1 MTMYD
6 PILLRSFVAVIEHGG
21 FTRASQSL
29 HLTQSTV
36 SQHLRRLEEDVGHP
50 LVDRS
55 GTRPTTTEAGERLFG
70 YARRLLALGAEARA
84 AMDGTPTQETVRL
97 GVPEDFGGRLL
108 TPVLAAF
115 ARQWGSGLRLEVTTG
130 LGPQLLAAY
139 ERGEY
144 DLVLAKQRHAR
155 AVQAWREPLVWL
167 DSRRHPCLS
176 RSSVPVA
183 VFPEGGL
190 YREELFG
197 WLDAQ
202 RRRWHVAYVS
212 PQLAS
217 LQAAVADGLGL
228 SLLPRRAVLPAHRV
242 LGARDGAP
250 AAPHVWLALHHP
262 AGASPATLALAE
274 RLAQRCT
281 KLAQAAAANA

>member
-36 SQHLRRLEEDVGHP
+36 SQHLRRLEEDVGHS

-55 GTRPTTTEAGERLFG
+55 GTRPTTTEAGERLLG
-70 YARRLLALGAEARA
+70 YARRLLALGDEARA
-84 AMDGTPTQETVRL
+84 AMDGTPAQETVRL

-108 TPVLAAF
+108 TPVLADF
-115 ARQWGSGLRLEVTTG
+115 ARRRGTGLRLEVTTG
-130 LGPQLLAAY
+130 LGPQLLAGY

-176 RSSVPVA
+176 RASVPVA
-183 VFPEGGL
+183 AFPEGGL

-217 LQAAVADGLGL
+217 LQAAVADGLGV
-228 SLLPRRAVLPAHRV
+228 SLLPRRAALPAHRI

-250 AAPHVWLALHHP
+250 EPPRIWLALHHP

-274 RLAQRCT
+274 RLAQHCT
-281 KLAQAAAANA
+281 KLAQAASAAA